1 MPFSFLRVILAQGTM
16 LIFILYK
23 RTKDN
28 AADLYES
35 TLYKSVVKRLVDFNQ
50 PREANLQ
57 PSQIGVSGV
66 KRLVELNHQLK
77 PTFAVKV

>member
-1 MPFSFLRVILAQGTM
+1 
-16 LIFILYK
+16 
-23 RTKDN
+23 
-28 AADLYES
+28 
-35 TLYKSVVKRLVDFNQ
+35 VKRLVDFNQ